1 MIDDKRRSEALERL
15 RPAVEK
21 ARLYTGWDFPGMNVP
36 RLLEPGP
43 PWDYAALV
51 RDYAGGARA
60 ALDLGTGGGE
70 FVASIRDDLPQRI
83 VATEEWHVNAPIAY
97 RRLAPLGADLVWCHS
112 LHLPFQGEALDLV
125 FDRHEELE
133 PSEVAR
139 VLRPGG
145 AIVTQQVGPN
155 NWIELQRYFGD
166 ATSGNR
172 GNSRLADFGDIRG
185 EYTRGFEVA
194 GLRVVRSEQHDYK
207 VAYQDLG
214 DFVFM
219 LLITPWTIPDFDIER
234 DLYALLA
241 LEADCSTDDGLVMTW
256 SRFLIVAEKRR

>member
-1 MIDDKRRSEALERL
+1 MLSEMQRQRAMERL
-15 RPAVEK
+15 QPYIER
-21 ARLYTGWDFPGMNVP
+21 ARDFSGWDFPGMQVP

-43 PWDYAALV
+43 PWDYATLV
-51 RDYAGGARA
+51 RDYARGARA

-70 FVASIRDDLPQRI
+70 FVASIRDDLPARV

-97 RRLAPLGADLVWCHS
+97 RRLRPLSADVVWCRS
-112 LHLPFQGEALDLV
+112 LHLPFRGEAFDLV

-145 AIVTQQVGPN
+145 TVVTQQVGPN
-155 NWIELQRYFGD
+155 NWIELERYFGN
-166 ATSGNR
+166 ATAGNR
-172 GNSRLADFGDIRG
+172 GDSRLTDFGDIRG
-185 EYTRGFEVA
+185 QYARGFASA

-207 VAYQDLG
+207 VAYGSLG
-214 DFVFM
+214 DLVFM
-219 LLITPWTIPDFDIER
+219 LLITPWTIPDFDVER
-234 DLYALLA
+234 DLEALLT

-256 SRFLIVAEKRR
+256 GRFIIIAEKE